1 MSANG
6 CLPTTMAVTELL
18 RFDCVAAEWRRLKA
32 AGAGEREFVEAMCA
46 AVPPAIAEVI
56 REEFAVLP
64 ALTLQTLIDGWSLAD
79 AGGKQFEFVSVP
91 PSEPI
96 EYARRKRVR
105 LTVDVEED
113 RVVVSL
119 GHIATRH
126 ADWYAMRR
134 WGSMAGALAAV

>member
-1 MSANG
+1 MTAVG

-18 RFDCVAAEWRRLKA
+18 RLDCVAAEWRRLKA
-32 AGAGEREFVEAMCA
+32 AGASERDFVEAMCEV
-46 AVPPAIAEVI
+46 VPPGVAEVI

-64 ALTLQTLIDGWSLAD
+64 ALTLATLIDGWSLAD
-79 AGGKQFEFVSVP
+79 AGGKEFEFVSVAP
-91 PSEPI
+91 AEPV
-96 EYARRKRVR
+96 EFARKRRVR

-134 WGSMAGALAAV
+134 WGSMAGALSAV